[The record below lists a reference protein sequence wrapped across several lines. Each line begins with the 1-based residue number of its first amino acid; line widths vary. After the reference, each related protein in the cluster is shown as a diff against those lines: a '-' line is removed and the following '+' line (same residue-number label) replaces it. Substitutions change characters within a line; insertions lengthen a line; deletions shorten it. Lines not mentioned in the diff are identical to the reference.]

1 MKDELYR
8 TGRLSGY
15 RDKNVVILPNAYK
28 DIIEGKEKV
37 IDPSFCW
44 IIPSGADMKPVKVA
58 FEGDTLVDER
68 KNRDWSR
75 EIQVYK
81 KVGVI
86 CMMNNAMCV
95 YKDTSLSKEGAFQL
109 KDTVQN
115 VVVVDNGGD
124 DSSAPDPVNP

>member
-1 MKDELYR
+1 
-8 TGRLSGY
+8 
-15 RDKNVVILPNAYK
+15 
-28 DIIEGKEKV
+28 
-37 IDPSFCW
+37 
-44 IIPSGADMKPVKVA
+44 MKPVKVA

-68 KNRDWSR
+68 ANRDWSR

-115 VVVVDNGGD
+115 VVTVDNASDFQSGSESADDNQGG
-124 DSSAPDPVNP
+124 NGQQG